1 MNFNTVKF
9 WKCLRRATLTVLL
22 LSYYSSMAYEL
33 TRIVEFKLPIKEP
46 SKGML
51 Q

>member
-9 WKCLRRATLTVLL
+9 RKYLRRATLIVRL
-22 LSYYSSMAYEL
+22 LSYYSSTAYGL
-33 TRIVEFKLPIKEP
+33 ARRDDFKLPMKEP
-46 SKGML
+46 SKGLL